1 MSFKE
6 LKTLAQLIK
15 LQSCISRYEMD
26 LYRYQSQFLRL
37 KKQQWLKLKQAYEK
51 NEFERFLVPQTETA
65 DLLDR
70 SVETN
75 NFLQKVKNRLGKKE
89 ETLSI
94 DVTIEDADEKTDSM
108 EFIFQSAPKSL
119 HDLKITFMTHI
130 FQFQMTWATSTIREK
145 SFVDST
151 YYEDEKLLELLQ
163 KLPDQHL
170 IMYNPV
176 FKMKNASVSL
186 DPILISPREIV
197 CIHYLE
203 EENHDVF
210 EGSNERFWRIN
221 PGDEEGKKRL
231 SPLISVNRT
240 STIVKQ
246 LLKTNNV
253 ELEVKK
259 VLVCRNGFI
268 EYPSAPFDLTI
279 ADKRSFTEWF
289 QIYRQSTTP
298 IKHDQLKAAE
308 ILLANCEIDSFRRND

>member
-1 MSFKE
+1 M
-6 LKTLAQLIK
+6 AQLIK

-37 KKQQWLKLKQAYEK
+37 KKRQWLKLKQVYEH
-51 NEFERFLVPQTETA
+51 NEFQRFLVPQPETS
-65 DLLDR
+65 DFQDKSR
-70 SVETN
+70 ENN
-75 NFLQKVKNRLGKKE
+75 NFLQKVKKRLGKKE
-89 ETLSI
+89 EILSI
-94 DVTIEDADEKTDSM
+94 DVTIEASDENSDSM
-108 EFIFQSAPKSL
+108 EIIFQSVPKSL
-119 HDLKITFMTHI
+119 QDLKTKFMNHI
-130 FQFQMTWATSTIREK
+130 FQFQMTWATSTIHEK
-145 SFVDST
+145 SFVDSD
-151 YYEDEKLLELLQ
+151 YYEDERLLELLQ

-176 FKMKNASVSL
+176 LKMKNAAVLL

-203 EENHDVF
+203 GENHDVF

-221 PGDEEGKKRL
+221 QGDDVEKKQL
-231 SPLISVNRT
+231 SPLISLNRT

-246 LLKTNNV
+246 LLKESDV

-268 EYPSAPFDLTI
+268 EFPAAPFDLTL
-279 ADKRSFTEWF
+279 ADKRSFSEWF
-289 QIYRQSTTP
+289 QTYRQSTTP

-308 ILLANCEIDSFRRND
+308 VLLANCEIDSFRRND